1 VTAVTVISHQ
11 NTRRA
16 KGARRSSKQMSSIE
30 SPGNKSE
37 SIPEAVA
44 RTLEKGSIALLATLI
59 ESGITDSINAGTK
72 LLVQVSESATIGSL
86 GSEALD
92 KVVVNYAAVMLES
105 KAETLVLQ
113 VKDLAPA
120 LTEWR
125 EAQILFERIQL
136 EPRLVICGAGHVG
149 ASLARLASLLGYR
162 ATLIDDRAD
171 FVKREHFPE
180 REIELVAARSWS
192 EAAQAAVG
200 NGHGVCVAIV
210 TRGHSED
217 EQCLRAV
224 MSVDADYVGV
234 IGSKRRTNI
243 VLQRLRDSGVA
254 ETKIAKV
261 HAPVGLDIGAVT
273 PEEVALAIMAE
284 IVAVRRGG
292 KGGSLSAWRRENAN
306 ARQRAKGEERGKR
319 EKGNG

>member
-1 VTAVTVISHQ
+1 
-11 NTRRA
+11 
-16 KGARRSSKQMSSIE
+16 MSSIE
-30 SPGNKSE
+30 PPGNKAQHE

-44 RTLEKGSIALLATLI
+44 RILENGSIALLATLI
-59 ESGITDSINAGTK
+59 ESGMNDSLNVGKK

-86 GSEALD
+86 GSAALD
-92 KVVVNYAAVMLES
+92 NAVVNYAAAALES
-105 KAETLVLQ
+105 IAETRVFQ
-113 VKDLAPA
+113 VKDLSPA
-120 LTEWR
+120 LAEWA

-171 FVKREHFPE
+171 FVKREQFPE
-180 REIELVAARSWS
+180 REIELVAARSWT
-192 EAAQAAVG
+192 EAVQGAVG

-224 MSVDADYVGV
+224 MAVDADYVGL

-243 VLQRLRDSGVA
+243 VLQRLRESGAKV
-254 ETKIAKV
+254 ERLAKV

-284 IVAVRRGG
+284 IVAVRRGA
-292 KGGSLSAWRRENAN
+292 KGGSLSAWRRENAK
-306 ARQRAKGEERGKR
+306 AK
-319 EKGNG
+319 